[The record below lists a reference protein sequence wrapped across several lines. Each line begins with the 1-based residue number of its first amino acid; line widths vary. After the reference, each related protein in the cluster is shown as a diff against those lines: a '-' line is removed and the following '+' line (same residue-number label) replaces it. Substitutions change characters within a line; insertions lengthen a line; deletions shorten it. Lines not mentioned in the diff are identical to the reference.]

1 MDQERRSIRLGL
13 AVIACAVIFRLLGGG
28 LLDRG
33 VELISQPDVLSFL
46 LYLETGRVV
55 SVAAPEAPTVTV
67 PEETQP
73 TSQPPSQ
80 PAEDAPLT
88 LPAPDESFFALRNH
102 TSLTPDLE
110 SLYRLPLEWELS
122 GDAPTVLILHTH
134 STEAYTATSDDTYQ
148 ESSAYRTLDP
158 DRNMLS
164 VGAYVAGIL
173 EQGGIHVLND
183 TTLHDHPEYTGSYGR
198 ARDTIA
204 DYLERY
210 PSIRL
215 ILDLH
220 RDASDGSAGG
230 QLNTSATVDGQNAA
244 QLMLVVGTGQ
254 GGLSHPNWQ
263 QNLSLAVKLQ
273 AVLETEHPGLCR
285 SISLRTE
292 RFNQDML
299 PGALLVE
306 MGGAGDTRQEVLV
319 TGKALAEGILRLAHG
334 AVTADSAE

>member
-28 LLDRG
+28 LLDR
-33 VELISQPDVLSFL
+33 VAELVGQTDVLPFL

-55 SVAAPEAPTVTV
+55 SAAAPEAPPVTA
-67 PEETQP
+67 PEET
-73 TSQPPSQ
+73 QPPSQ

-88 LPAPDESFFALRNH
+88 LPAPKPSFFALRNP
-102 TSLTPDLE
+102 TSFTPDLKA
-110 SLYRLPLEWELS
+110 LYSQALEWDLT

-134 STEAYTATSDDTYQ
+134 ATESYTQTYDDTYR

-173 EQGGIHVLND
+173 EQGGIHVLHD

-204 DYLERY
+204 DYLKRY

-230 QLNTSATVDGQNAA
+230 QLDTSATVDGQNAA

-263 QNLSLAVKLQ
+263 RNLALAVKLQ
-273 AVLETEHPGLCR
+273 AVLETENPGLCR
-285 SISLRTE
+285 PISLRTE

-334 AVTADSAE
+334 AVTADSTQ